1 MVKWILPV
9 WSLRVGCLKVPL
21 LWAPASWMLDRPGV
35 PKLVACV
42 CLEAPVCEIFNFH
55 IQLSFESVLHFTAT
69 LDTNHHAATEISE
82 PGSGQKRWRE
92 LGTEGVELVWLVG
105 LSLEPH
111 IQEKKFLSVRTLD
124 PVSLTGFLCKIE
136 AELKKNTKI

>member
-55 IQLSFESVLHFTAT
+55 IQLSFESVLHFSV
-69 LDTNHHAATEISE
+69 AAWWLVPNVAVISE

-105 LSLEPH
+105 LLLEPH
-111 IQEKKFLSVRTLD
+111 IQEKQFLSVRTLD